1 VTPEDLERQTEW
13 ADVGSPEEPLAIFEP
28 QTETSP
34 NPEENPQLEIRVPL
48 KAVDITADGQEKP
61 SKTNAG
67 VVAQKISNLMQKG
80 VPLNEAAKTMGMDP
94 KMMPRDLVTKLTVA
108 AIQTY
113 QMPSEVDTA
122 LVRSFRRKVLLEEGF
137 TETGDR
143 KLALDA
149 AKQIASDPATGL
161 NAPPQPIVQ
170 INLTELQTVI
180 DKGAKVDPKEL
191 FRDE

>member
-1 VTPEDLERQTEW
+1 
-13 ADVGSPEEPLAIFEP
+13 
-28 QTETSP
+28 
-34 NPEENPQLEIRVPL
+34 
-48 KAVDITADGQEKP
+48 VDITADGQEKP
-61 SKTNAG
+61 SKSNAG

-80 VPLNEAAKTMGMDP
+80 VPLSEAAKTMGLDA
-94 KMMPRDLVTKLTVA
+94 KLMPRELVTKLTVN

-113 QMPSEVDTA
+113 QMTPGVDRE
-122 LVRSFRRKVLLEEGF
+122 LVRAVRRKVLIDEGLS
-137 TETGDR
+137 ETGDR

-149 AKQIASDPATGL
+149 AKQIATDPDVGL

-180 DKGAKVDPKEL
+180 DKGAQVDLKEL